1 MTMNRACNFML
12 WSLCMLNIIQVAVS
26 GVGVNW
32 GSMASH
38 PLPPDIAVKMLKDN
52 GITKVKLFDADSW
65 TLNSLAGSN
74 IEVMVG
80 IPNNMLDYISDSYD
94 NAKDWVKENITSHL
108 KDFGD
113 KRGVDIRYVSVGNEP
128 FLEAYEGKY
137 DESTFPALQNIQKAL
152 DEVGVGDKIKASIAL
167 NADVYDGNKPS
178 DGNFRSNVRNVM
190 LKIVKHLQQHKAPFI
205 VNIYPFLSVYQTAG
219 FPVEYAFFEG
229 SGRKVYDK
237 NVTYSNVF
245 DANYDTLV
253 WALTKAGVPDLKI
266 IVGEVGWPTDGAQ
279 YATTMYAQK
288 FYDGLLKKLAEK
300 KGTPLRPGILNVYL
314 FSLLDED
321 VKSILPGFF
330 ERHWGL
336 FRYDGQAKFPMDLS
350 GQGNDKM
357 LIAAKGVQYM
367 QKQWCVLNDEV
378 RDESLIPSA
387 LSYACYHSDC
397 TSLTHGSS
405 CGNLDLRGNASYAF
419 NMYFQMN
426 SQDVEACDFNGLGTI
441 VTRNASRGTCLF
453 PVQIV
458 SQGERVNLAY
468 GVTIFVGFVLSF
480 FMFM

>member
-26 GVGVNW
+26 DVGVNW

-152 DEVGVGDKIKASIAL
+152 DEVGVGDKIKASVAL

-178 DGNFRSNVRNVM
+178 D
-190 LKIVKHLQQHKAPFI
+190 
-205 VNIYPFLSVYQTAG
+205 
-219 FPVEYAFFEG
+219 
-229 SGRKVYDK
+229 
-237 NVTYSNVF
+237 
-245 DANYDTLV
+245 
-253 WALTKAGVPDLKI
+253 
-266 IVGEVGWPTDGAQ
+266 DGAQ